1 MTDNTQNTNEEI
13 LNEATAEAAEVVA
26 TEATIDAV
34 GEAMSVANAPVAP
47 ATSAPAST
55 AGART
60 FTPGGRDSFRG
71 RNSGGRDSRGPRT
84 GGPGG
89 ERRGGPRR
97 EPRAKPEFDQKIIDI
112 RRVTRVS
119 SGGRRFSF
127 AVSMVAGD
135 RRGRVGVGTGKGGDT
150 AMAVDK
156 ALRNAKK
163 NMITLTLTK
172 SGSIPHEIDAKF
184 GSAVVHMMPA
194 PGKGVVAGSSVRD
207 VIELAGIK
215 DITAKLRSG
224 TKNKLNNARVAID
237 ALKTLKK
244 PRAYSK

>member
-1 MTDNTQNTNEEI
+1 MTDNIQNTNEEI
-13 LNEATAEAAEVVA
+13 IEEAAKEAVEATAEAREESAQ
-26 TEATIDAV
+26 T
-34 GEAMSVANAPVAP
+34 APSNTAAGAP
-47 ATSAPAST
+47 AF
-55 AGART
+55 G
-60 FTPGGRDSFRG
+60 D
-71 RNSGGRDSRGPRT
+71 RGPRGR
-84 GGPGG
+84 GGRGG
-89 ERRGGPRR
+89 KFDRNAKGGDRRGGPRR

-135 RRGRVGVGTGKGGDT
+135 RRGKVGVGTGKGGDT
-150 AMAVDK
+150 ALAVDK

-163 NMITLTLTK
+163 NMITLSLTK
-172 SGSIPHEIDAKF
+172 SGSIPHEVDAKF
-184 GSAVVHMMPA
+184 SSAVVHMMPA
-194 PGKGVVAGSSVRD
+194 PGKGIVAGSSVRD

-224 TKNKLNNARVAID
+224 TKNKLNNARVAIE
-237 ALKTLKK
+237 ALKRLKK